1 MQVLIGVI
9 HVLERVL
16 LHRKRLL
23 LERIGANR
31 PSGGMSTMLGS
42 SKVTRKGLMFYI
54 LALYAMHHGCRHT
67 SSQEDW
73 FL

>member
-23 LERIGANR
+23 LKRIGANG
-31 PSGGMSTMLGS
+31 PSSGMGTVLGS
-42 SKVTRKGLMFYI
+42 SEVPCECLILYI
-54 LALYAMHHGCRHT
+54 LAVHTMYHGCRHT
-67 SSQEDW
+67 SPRDDR